1 MNLHTRARS
10 SATVLALAFLTFALS
25 GCSGC
30 GSQVNVI
37 PLTPAEKKLMNI
49 VMAYQDAFSQS
60 ERPPKNADDIKPF
73 LKRFGD
79 PEDLLVSPNDNQP
92 YVIVWGVDPTR
103 GGPTEYQGMFPIIA
117 YERQGAGGKLAIVD
131 IRGRPLTIPAEDL
144 TKLKF
149 VGRHRPGAS

>member
-1 MNLHTRARS
+1 M
-10 SATVLALAFLTFALS
+10 
-25 GCSGC
+25 
-30 GSQVNVI
+30 
-37 PLTPAEKKLMNI
+37 PLTPAEKELSAI
-49 VMAYQDAFSQS
+49 AVAYQDAMSQN
-60 ERPPKNADDIKPF
+60 ERPPKSADDIKPF

>member
-1 MNLHTRARS
+1 M
-10 SATVLALAFLTFALS
+10 ALGLS

-37 PLTPAEKKLMNI
+37 PLSPAEKELMWI
-49 VMAYQDAFSQS
+49 AMAYQDAFSQH
-60 ERPPKNADDIKPF
+60 ERPPKSADDIKPF

-79 PEDLLVSPNDNQP
+79 VEDLLVSPNDSQP
-92 YVIVWGVDPTR
+92 YVVVWGANPS

-117 YERQGAGGKLAIVD
+117 YERQGAGGKLAVVD

-144 TKLKF
+144 AKLKF
-149 VGRHRPGAS
+149 VGRHRPGAN